1 VAAVAR
7 RHRVPLVVDNT
18 LATPC
23 LIRPI
28 EHGADIVVH
37 SASKFLGG
45 HGQTIAGVIVDGG
58 TFPWR
63 EVGGYNLINEP
74 WSDYDDIVV
83 SEAYPATAFA
93 TACRVFGLRDLGPGL
108 SPMNAFLVL
117 TGCETLPLRMER
129 HCENARAVAAYLAQH
144 PGVDWVSYP
153 GLPGHSNY
161 PLVQRYSPQG
171 PGSIFTFALKGGEAA
186 ALRFI
191 SSLNLV
197 SHLTNIGEVK
207 SLAIHPATTTH
218 RQLTD
223 AEKRMAC
230 VGPETVRL
238 SIGLEDAADII
249 ADIEQALAQA

>member
-1 VAAVAR
+1 VDLEGIAAVAR

-63 EVGGYNLINEP
+63 EAGGYNLINEP

-83 SEAYPATAFA
+83 SEAYPETAFA

-117 TGCETLPLRMER
+117 TGIETLPLRMELAEGAGLDL
-129 HCENARAVAAYLAQH
+129 HLRAQGR
-144 PGVDWVSYP
+144 PG
-153 GLPGHSNY
+153 
-161 PLVQRYSPQG
+161 
-171 PGSIFTFALKGGEAA
+171 GGA
-186 ALRFI
+186 AL
-191 SSLNLV
+191 
-197 SHLTNIGEVK
+197 HLEPEARVAPDEYRRGEVARD
-207 SLAIHPATTTH
+207 SP
-218 RQLTD
+218 RDDD
-223 AEKRMAC
+223 A
-230 VGPETVRL
+230 P
-238 SIGLEDAADII
+238 AADGSRE
-249 ADIEQALAQA
+249 ARRLRRA